1 MQRNLLVTKAF
12 IGQAK
17 LALLNTHLES
27 TAEFADARRAQ
38 LKTCFDLSKS
48 FDPEYNVIFG
58 GDLNLRDKEVEFLDD
73 LVNLFL

>member
-27 TAEFADARRAQ
+27 TAEFTEARKIQ
-38 LKTCFDLSKS
+38 LQTCFIESTKFAPD
-48 FDPEYNVIFG
+48 YNVIFG
-58 GDLNLRDKEVEFLDD
+58 GDLNLRDKEV
-73 LVNLFL
+73 